1 MSKPHIS
8 INGRYPIIVIEYL
21 GQTMRDLNL
30 TDCDVICWNPT
41 WPIDCKKIDI
51 KPEPF
56 NGKMALCN
64 LTVMS
69 PDNAKHMMYNTL
81 ESLSSLTIFTRN
93 DKPLFICSRYVASV
107 LGLDEDGDIVYIR
120 EVGE

>member
-1 MSKPHIS
+1 MSKQHIP
-8 INGRYPIIVIEYL
+8 INGNYPIIVIEYL

-30 TDCDVICWNPT
+30 TDCDVICWNPS

-51 KPEPF
+51 KHKPF

-64 LTVMS
+64 LTVMR
-69 PDNAKHMMYNTL
+69 PDEARHMMYNTI
-81 ESLSSLTIFTRN
+81 ESLSSLAIFTRN
-93 DKPLFICSRYVASV
+93 DKPLFICSRHVASV